1 MVAQLK
7 ISSQDVKRLVSHP
20 DRDVRAVLAQK
31 VCREIKTLD
40 TKTLELSE
48 YEGEVVKQILWLIAR
63 DTAAMVRRALAV
75 TLKNSLNLPQEIARK
90 LIRDVDSIAV
100 PILAHSPVLNDE
112 DLLEVL
118 KSKAAAKL
126 MAVSKR
132 AHLGGDLVKAIIR
145 YGDSRVVASVAA
157 NDGAEIG
164 AELGAKMLD
173 IYRDDDLIKDSF
185 IARRDLP
192 PLVIEKL
199 LTIVSAE
206 AARRLYE
213 NHEVPLDIAVNLA
226 NRSRER
232 ASVDFIAQSWIS
244 RDLKSLIE
252 RLDAED
258 RLTNSLIVR
267 AACCGQMRFCEQAL
281 AQKSGVGLNKAAL
294 MIHDSGPFGLK
305 ALCTQAGLYGRDAAI
320 LRASIVIYRDL
331 ERTNWERTNW
341 ESAGKMNSK
350 RAFQTIMLE
359 RVLSLP
365 ITFSETDT
373 DYLMDKLDALAA

>member
-1 MVAQLK
+1 MWRKIYMVAQLK
-7 ISSQDVKRLVSHP
+7 ISSKDVKRLVSHP

-31 VCREIKTLD
+31 MCREIKTL
-40 TKTLELSE
+40 ELSDHE
-48 YEGEVVKQILWLIAR
+48 REVVKQILWFIAR

-75 TLKNSLNLPQEIARK
+75 TLKNSPNLPREIALK

-100 PILAHSPVLNDE
+100 PILANSPVLGDE
-112 DLLEVL
+112 DLIEVL
-118 KSKAAAKL
+118 KSKAAAKM

-132 AHLGGDLVKAIIR
+132 AYVGGDLVKAIIR

-157 NDGAEIG
+157 NDGADIG
-164 AELGAKMLD
+164 AELGTKMLE
-173 IYRDDDLIKDSF
+173 IYRDDDLIQESF
-185 IARRDLP
+185 MARRELP

-199 LTIVSAE
+199 LTLVSAE

-213 NHEVPLDIAVNLA
+213 NHEIPLDIAVDLA

-244 RDLKSLIE
+244 RDLKSLIV

-281 AQKSGVGLNKAAL
+281 AQKSGVRLNKAAL
-294 MIHDSGPFGLK
+294 MVHDSGPFGLK
-305 ALCTQAGLYGRDAAI
+305 ALCAQAGLSGRDAAI
-320 LRASIVIYRDL
+320 LRACVTIYRDL
-331 ERTNWERTNW
+331 ET
-341 ESAGKMNSK
+341 AAKVNSK

-359 RVLSLP
+359 RILSLP